1 MNEARQRRPQPAMS
15 TTEEKK
21 PIKSWDSPEEV
32 PVSKRSFWSRT
43 PPDTPELVSIVGF
56 CLGVLFTV
64 GLSTGIKLP
73 FVLLAQEERGGWSQV
88 LHSPQLGLYLAFW
101 ALFHMCEYLT
111 TAIYNPTQVKL
122 GCELVCLIWRL

>member
-1 MNEARQRRPQPAMS
+1 MSEVRQRRPATAMS

-32 PVSKRSFWSRT
+32 PASKRSFWSRT

-56 CLGVLFTV
+56 SLGVLFTI
-64 GLSTGIKLP
+64 GLSTGIKIPSSLWT
-73 FVLLAQEERGGWSQV
+73 QEARGGWSQV
-88 LHSPQLGLYLAFW
+88 LHGPQLGLYLAFW
-101 ALFHMCEYLT
+101 ALFHMSEYLT

-122 GCELVCLIWRL
+122 GCELVCLAGRL